1 MSNMFDFN
9 MKTNYLEETKSLLGR
24 RIDSLGGNISPSIHD
39 YLHAKFRDY
48 LVWLDSLYEALE
60 EKTIT
65 GLPDSLEGKC
75 EQEGT
80 PTPTNPVPINI
91 TTGEQV
97 VSVVGK
103 NLFDKDNANILS
115 GYYLN
120 FNQDKII
127 SGSGTATLFISI
139 KGGETYTISKILSSR
154 FAIATTST
162 YPANNV
168 SVIDKKQNNS
178 ATSLTLTTSSS
189 ANYLCVFFLHSS
201 DTLTEQ
207 QILDSIQIEKGDQA
221 TTYEEYKGQDYEINL
236 GKNLYYI
243 TPQTVNGV
251 TLSYS
256 SDGAIVLNGTSTA
269 NFTAIRTSVNIIG
282 TTTLSVS
289 NDTTQANTYV
299 RTRDTNLA
307 LLSSITL
314 NSTSTTP
321 VTKTGTIG
329 ALEITIGASG
339 ITFNDFKIYVQLEKG
354 SVATSYTPYKT
365 PIYLGEIGTYQDYIF
380 KNTTENPLYDSNLE
394 EGQWYIHKEI
404 GKVVLNGSEN
414 WVIDNTYSR
423 YSLTG
428 YITDYMIN
436 QRTTAITN
444 YYRYGDTTQDGYFA
458 LSGANNVLFL
468 HFPTTSTDT
477 VALFKT
483 WLSSNNVEVYY
494 VLNTPTNTLIED
506 EELINQLNEIEIFTV
521 ISEDFYN

>member
-1 MSNMFDFN
+1 M
-9 MKTNYLEETKSLLGR
+9 
-24 RIDSLGGNISPSIHD
+24 
-39 YLHAKFRDY
+39 
-48 LVWLDSLYEALE
+48 
-60 EKTIT
+60 
-65 GLPDSLEGKC
+65 
-75 EQEGT
+75 
-80 PTPTNPVPINI
+80 
-91 TTGEQV
+91 
-97 VSVVGK
+97 
-103 NLFDKDNANILS
+103 
-115 GYYLN
+115 
-120 FNQDKII
+120 
-127 SGSGTATLFISI
+127 
-139 KGGETYTISKILSSR
+139 
-154 FAIATTST
+154 
-162 YPANNV
+162 
-168 SVIDKKQNNS
+168 
-178 ATSLTLTTSSS
+178 
-189 ANYLCVFFLHSS
+189 
-201 DTLTEQ
+201 
-207 QILDSIQIEKGDQA
+207 
-221 TTYEEYKGQDYEINL
+221 
-236 GKNLYYI
+236 YYI